1 MVRKICQ
8 EFRKLMDLFRHP
20 SAVFETINIH
30 KLKLKPGHPN
40 FVGDLEYLVFHL
52 VFFFVYIHHGFMV
65 MPRSLSATRQVQE
78 QTNQTRITLL
88 QSARPADPWL
98 LVWLPTRLKCLL
110 YIL

>member
-1 MVRKICQ
+1 
-8 EFRKLMDLFRHP
+8 
-20 SAVFETINIH
+20 
-30 KLKLKPGHPN
+30 
-40 FVGDLEYLVFHL
+40 
-52 VFFFVYIHHGFMV
+52 MV